1 VNAIQETKDD
11 VFFRRILANQS
22 EARRR
27 VNEAMARVLSAYV
40 PTRFTRL
47 VDEQLDWLFDTM
59 TLELGRQPGVPHP
72 EEAVRGG
79 RAFVLVGEAGAGKSR
94 TLRHAF
100 RTRPEFSGSEEGIH
114 ASSLLSVVAP
124 SPFTMG
130 ALGNEIVRKLG
141 YATNRDIPHSKVWPF
156 VRSLIKE
163 QQIRIIH
170 IDEGQHGDELASAGL
185 LQEMENTLKR
195 MMEEADWPTWLIL
208 SGGPAL
214 ASFCQADPSM
224 RRRVRV
230 LRCQPLSLADHGEDV
245 KQIVR
250 LIGKECSSIRCEQIL
265 TVDFVGRL
273 LHAAVHQFGIVIEFV
288 QDAFGE
294 CLAASHDTLSLSHF
308 ADVYTARTGE
318 PADDLNPFL
327 ARDWASIPVEE
338 ALFEKFADGRSN
350 RGGRAHLKDR
360 CTKGALS

>member
-1 VNAIQETKDD
+1 MDATQETKDD
-11 VFFRRILANQS
+11 VFFRRLLTNQS
-22 EARRR
+22 EARRH
-27 VNEAMARVLSAYV
+27 VNEAMARLLSIYV
-40 PTRFTRL
+40 PNRFTRL
-47 VDEQLDWLFDTM
+47 MDEHLDWLFDTM
-59 TLELGRQPGVPHP
+59 ALELGRQPGMPHP

-79 RAFVLVGEAGAGKSR
+79 RALVLIGEAGAGKSR

-100 RTRPEFSGSEEGIH
+100 RTRPEFSGYEEGIQ

-124 SPFTMG
+124 SPFTMS

-141 YATNRDIPHSKVWPF
+141 YAANRDIPHSKVWPV

-170 IDEGQHGDELASAGL
+170 IDEGQHGDELSSAGM

-230 LRCQPLSLADHGEDV
+230 LRFHPLSLADHGEDV

-250 LIGKECSSIRCEQIL
+250 LIGKECPSICCEQIL

-273 LHAAVHQFGIVIEFV
+273 LHAAFHQFGIVIEFV

-294 CLAASHDTLSLSHF
+294 CLAASHDTLCLGHF

-327 ARDWASIPVEE
+327 ARDWASIRVEE
-338 ALFEKFADGRSN
+338 ALFEEVTNSRSN
-350 RGGRAHLKDR
+350 KGGRVRMKDR
-360 CTKGALS
+360 RNKGGL